1 MQSREA
7 PCRGPGRADPDA
19 RLAAM
24 RRPWRVAAVVLFV
37 LTVAAGSFL
46 GDRLL
51 ALSDS
56 SREGLRQYTE
66 LVEAARRNYGGEVTY
81 KEVVYSSIHGM
92 LRQLDPHPSFLPP
105 EAYQRMRDRQQ
116 SSFFGL
122 GILVGLRDGQL
133 TVIAPLEGTPASRM
147 GIRAG
152 DVIETIEGEP
162 TADMLLDDAVQKL
175 KGPKDTEVRISIG
188 RRGVSEPLE
197 MTIKRAEIPLTTV
210 RYVMMIAPGTGYFRI
225 TEFSRSTGKEVA
237 DAIAALRAQGMERLL
252 LDLRNNG
259 GGLLDQAIA
268 VADQFVPEGTLIV
281 ETKGR
286 IRDSFQKY
294 RAEGEHKPIDL
305 PLVVLVNS
313 GSASAAEIL
322 AGAIQDHDVGVI
334 VGTPTWGKGLV
345 QTVYGLPYDGALA
358 LTTASYYT
366 PSGRLIQR
374 DYSSF
379 YDYYAHGDGLGEDG
393 EEGAEGR
400 IELPSGDEPVYYTD
414 LGRKVYGGGGITP
427 DLLIHPQES
436 PELLQFLEARN
447 AFFLFGVERTNGTK
461 PVAVDWKPGPEV
473 LREFEQW
480 VAREG
485 MVDDPA
491 ELEAALEE
499 ESLRIQV
506 LARIRAEALNA
517 SLGNDARY
525 RALAETDH
533 QILEALRQFPKAT
546 ELLALRKGEKV
557 DPRVAE
563 GAAAVESEPLNR

>member
-1 MQSREA
+1 
-7 PCRGPGRADPDA
+7 
-19 RLAAM
+19 M
-24 RRPWRVAAVVLFV
+24 RRPWRVAAVVLFA
-37 LTVAAGSFL
+37 LTVVAGSFL

-51 ALSDS
+51 ALSDT

-81 KEVVYSSIHGM
+81 KEVVHGSIHGM
-92 LRQLDPHPSFLPP
+92 LRQLDPHTSFLPP

-152 DVIETIEGEP
+152 DVITNIEGEP
-162 TADMLLDDAVQKL
+162 TAEMLLDDAVQKL
-175 KGPKDTEVRISIG
+175 KGPKDTEVRITIG

-197 MTIKRAEIPLTTV
+197 MTITRAEIPLTTV
-210 RYVMMIAPGTGYFRI
+210 RYVMMIAPGTGYFRV

-237 DAIAALRAQGMERLL
+237 QAIATLRQQGMERLL

-286 IRDSFQKY
+286 IRDSFQKF
-294 RAEGEHKPIDL
+294 RAEGEHKPLDL

-379 YDYYAHGDGLGEDG
+379 YDYYSHGDGLLEDG
-393 EEGAEGR
+393 EEGAGGE
-400 IELPSGDEPVYYTD
+400 IELPRGDEPVFYTD

-427 DLLIHPQES
+427 DVLIHPQES

-447 AFFLFGVERTNGTK
+447 AFFLFGVEYTSGKKALT
-461 PVAVDWKPGPEV
+461 PDWRPGPEV
-473 LREFEQW
+473 LQEFERW
-480 VAREG
+480 VASDG
-485 MVDDPA
+485 MVDSTS
-491 ELEAALEE
+491 ELDAALEDATT
-499 ESLRIQV
+499 RTQV

-517 SLGNDARY
+517 TLGNDARY
-525 RALAETDH
+525 RAIAEHDH
-533 QILEALRQFPKAT
+533 QIQEALRMFGKAT
-546 ELLALRKGEKV
+546 ELLAMRKGGRKD

-563 GAAAVESEPLNR
+563 QPGPSEQVPVQR